1 MKIPESLGA
10 CADRLYELK
19 AEKSAAQKVVEA
31 IEAEET
37 AIKNYIIDELPKSN
51 ASGIA
56 GTKARVTVVT
66 KPVPRATDWMEVY
79 NFILRNDRFDLLQR
93 RLSDAAVKEM
103 WQDGQSVPGV
113 EPFNVITVSINKV

>member
-1 MKIPESLGA
+1 MQIPDSLGA

-19 AEKSAAQKVVEA
+19 ADKSAAQKAVEA
-31 IEAEET
+31 IEAEIS
-37 AIKNYIIDELPKSN
+37 AITNYIIEELPKSN

-56 GTKARVTVVT
+56 GSKARVTVVS

-79 NFILRNDRFDLLQR
+79 NFILRYDRFDLLQR

-103 WQDGQSVPGV
+103 WQDGQTVPGV
-113 EPFNVITVSINKV
+113 EPFNVVTVSLNKL

>member
-56 GTKARVTVVT
+56 GSKARVTVVT
-66 KPVPRATDWMEVY
+66 KPVPVRRTGWRSTTSSCGTTDLICC
-79 NFILRNDRFDLLQR
+79 N
-93 RLSDAAVKEM
+93 A
-103 WQDGQSVPGV
+103 G
-113 EPFNVITVSINKV
+113 

>member
-1 MKIPESLGA
+1 
-10 CADRLYELK
+10 
-19 AEKSAAQKVVEA
+19 
-31 IEAEET
+31 
-37 AIKNYIIDELPKSN
+37 
-51 ASGIA
+51 
-56 GTKARVTVVT
+56 
-66 KPVPRATDWMEVY
+66 MEVY